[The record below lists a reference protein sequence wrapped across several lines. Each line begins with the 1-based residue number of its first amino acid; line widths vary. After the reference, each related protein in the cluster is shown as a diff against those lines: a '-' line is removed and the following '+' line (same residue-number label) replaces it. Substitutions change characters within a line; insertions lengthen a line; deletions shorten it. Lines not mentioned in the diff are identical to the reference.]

1 MSVNANKISLKQQG
15 GQMIPEAPGMIQ
27 QPQQPQVDP
36 QVMQITEMI
45 KTSIAEGKDLLEVV
59 KELMTQE
66 VEQELIGH
74 ALMMG
79 GMEQEDIITIF
90 ETASAPPEPS
100 SPQEVDRDPQL
111 LARNRALKKKET
123 EAAQQAQSQEE
134 EIDISDQVRTMAKS
148 GIEIKPENKG
158 KFTAWAKAR
167 GMTPKEAA
175 KKVMAN
181 KGKYPPSIV
190 KMANFAKNA
199 AKFKREEGGES
210 GQYINGVFIADESN
224 IDRNTLANN
233 LNRETNLYL
242 PNQNY
247 SVAPLS
253 PPPTTNPLFD
263 FLNTA
268 STVNQE
274 LFSNELDPYGN
285 RKGAFK
291 DVFKRGEGIS
301 VNNPFKKDEKFQLT
315 PGNPNPDG
323 LSKMEMYKATKPLY
337 YDVDV
342 DMSKMAT
349 PENLQAYANWA
360 MQQKKEWDTNTQ
372 SQLDEQA
379 QVVSDVSGVAMQED
393 TTTFSEW
400 AQQAGHD
407 IAKMSESAIQLLQ
420 NLWKK
425 TTGKMA
431 KGGGINNA
439 GFKAL
444 PPQAQ
449 HNIMSN
455 MAMGGESDYLA
466 NRDKVI
472 KRAIARQEGKAQPG
486 TEVRYPAEDPMAYEE
501 FPYVMEDYSLEDE
514 ADAELIDEEN
524 LYDRDGDGI
533 PDVGI
538 DNDGGDGTGEYTLGT
553 SANPSADQLF
563 GEIVTTP
570 EFNVNNKIS
579 GTVDR
584 IKDNPLVRA
593 GASGAKAAVDIAGF
607 TNRIYDRK
615 NYARAL
621 KGIDERSGADYKY
634 ATVTQGPI
642 SEGLY
647 DANSGQLQGEAE
659 RTPGYYMNFAGSP
672 YTAVGRDGLEI
683 AQYGGN
689 LASVLPAKMLNN
701 STMKKL
707 LNLNDESAF
716 EIEDIYNEA
725 KNIGSLGEGLSFF
738 NNVSKKDIQRY
749 MNESGINK
757 NEVRSYV
764 EEQDFYNDANWAT
777 KQGIKLAMKTKGLK
791 KGGEVVELSQDMI
804 AQLIAAGADI
814 EII

>member
-1 MSVNANKISLKQQG
+1 MSVKANKISLKQQG

-59 KELMTQE
+59 KELMSQE
-66 VEQELIGH
+66 VEQELIGQ

-268 STVNQE
+268 STINQE
-274 LFSNELDPYGN
+274 LFSNELDQYGN

-472 KRAIARQEGKAQPG
+472 KRAIAREEGKAQPG

-501 FPYVMEDYSLEDE
+501 FPYVMEDYSLEDD

-524 LYDRDGDGI
+524 LYDRDGDER
-533 PDVGI
+533 PDYI
-538 DNDGGDGTGEYTLGT
+538 DIDGGDGTGEATLGT

-593 GASGAKAAVDIAGF
+593 GASGAKALVDYAGF
-607 TNRIYDRK
+607 RNRIADRK

-621 KGIDERSGADYKY
+621 KEIDERSGADYKY
-634 ATVTQGPI
+634 ATVTQGPM

-716 EIEDIYNEA
+716 EIEGIYNEA